1 MNSSVMVTA
10 GANQDFRQ
18 MISCPIFAAS
28 INPYHSPS
36 EIQPILVAFPP
47 WTSQPSYGERGNCG
61 CTTWTLSSHRQS
73 GGHITISCLPL
84 DNSRASDFGL
94 MKIDC
99 TGRVISFS
107 EKPMGDDLKAMGGDT
122 SVLSLSSEEKQC
134 FSM

>member
-61 CTTWTLSSHRQS
+61 CTTWTLSRVTDKVVDILQSHV
-73 GGHITISCLPL
+73 CLWTT
-84 DNSRASDFGL
+84 DFGL